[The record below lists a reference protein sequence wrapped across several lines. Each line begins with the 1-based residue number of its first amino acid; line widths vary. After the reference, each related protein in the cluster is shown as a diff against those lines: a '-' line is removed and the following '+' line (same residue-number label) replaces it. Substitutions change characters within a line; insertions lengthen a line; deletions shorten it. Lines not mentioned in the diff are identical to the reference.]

1 MADEIMIGETG
12 LVSLT
17 ENQDIGTL
25 IQPLQREIELFDS
38 YVAGTTHLKERE
50 VLETIAIGDQL
61 SLVREENLYDEF
73 AVLIRTEKG
82 READGCGEA
91 AYSEDYRDKETGEF
105 LFDWD
110 SNILTGFLRLRW
122 RKITLVHS
130 RKCTITMQWISQPR
144 K

>member
-17 ENQDIGTL
+17 ENQDIGKL

-50 VLETIAIGDQL
+50 VLEMIAIGDQL

-82 READGCGEA
+82 QKLGYIPRKDNAVFARLMDAG
-91 AYSEDYRDKETGEF
+91 K
-105 LFDWD
+105 L
-110 SNILTGFLRLRW
+110 LTA
-122 RKITLVHS
+122 KITEIKKQGNFSLIGI
-130 RKCTITMQWISQPR
+130 RIYLLDF
-144 K
+144 

>member
-17 ENQDIGTL
+17 ENQDIGKL

-82 READGCGEA
+82 QKLGYIPRKDNAVFARLMDAG
-91 AYSEDYRDKETGEF
+91 K
-105 LFDWD
+105 L
-110 SNILTGFLRLRW
+110 LTA
-122 RKITLVHS
+122 KITEIKKQGNFSLIGI
-130 RKCTITMQWISQPR
+130 RIYLLDF
-144 K
+144 